1 MPPHRFPKQ
10 QGGIIG
16 IIGTLLIVCDLQA
29 IKMGFCWNF
38 VFFDG
43 ILLKLSPITSKLATS
58 NSKQPSS
65 NLQASKWTP
74 FFHFLT
80 KLDTTSVLIKL
91 KVGDARAERPYMGC
105 CINEF
110 FFVSLQI
117 EIFAKMCCTSA

>member
-38 VFFDG
+38 GFFAG
-43 ILLKLSPITSKLATS
+43 ILLKLSLITSKLATS

-65 NLQASKWTP
+65 KQM
-74 FFHFLT
+74 
-80 KLDTTSVLIKL
+80 DTILSTSSQ
-91 KVGDARAERPYMGC
+91 
-105 CINEF
+105 N
-110 FFVSLQI
+110 
-117 EIFAKMCCTSA
+117 